1 MSCQP
6 FTSADTFL
14 PLNSEASAALPLIMH
29 PSAAECLPGSNHATN
44 VVSTVPS
51 ILSLIQTPKCLHA
64 YFLVTMGNTAT
75 GLHYS
80 VPSCHYGNQ
89 PSTYGVMA
97 GNDKHMAM
105 CCCLLEESPCCSF
118 TAILTNPGPT
128 LGTFYNQQAKTGR
141 GARNR
146 PGAWPTSWI
155 APRVAEAGVE
165 VQALVS
171 VGPGD
176 PQQSVAFKR
185 ETKSR
190 KTHFWENRSS
200 VSKFLQLPASL
211 RLCLCFRCCVE
222 GGRAAATVTRA
233 ARVARAGAGAGPR
246 AGAGGRGAAPGPAGD
261 RPRQPRPLLSRLP
274 AGGLTPCLY
283 KFPEHGLGPGFP
295 AVHQP
300 LLAEGPAVADLKQE
314 PRRRSRPAEEPA
326 DAESPEIRELE
337 KFAHEFKV
345 RRIKLG
351 YTQTNV
357 GEALAAVHGSE
368 FSQTTICRFEN
379 LQLSFKNA
387 CKLKAILSKWLEEAE
402 QVGALY
408 NEKVGA
414 NERKRKRRTTISI
427 AAKDALER
435 HFGEQ
440 NKPSSQE
447 IMRMAEELNLE
458 KEVVRVWFCNRR
470 QREKRVKTSL
480 NQSLFTI
487 SKEHLECR

>member
-1 MSCQP
+1 MFVHMFCGDNAGKHSNR
-6 FTSADTFL
+6 TSLFC
-14 PLNSEASAALPLIMH
+14 SF
-29 PSAAECLPGSNHATN
+29 
-44 VVSTVPS
+44 
-51 ILSLIQTPKCLHA
+51 LSLWKPVIDLWRDGR
-64 YFLVTMGNTAT
+64 V
-75 GLHYS
+75 
-80 VPSCHYGNQ
+80 
-89 PSTYGVMA
+89 A
-97 GNDKHMAM
+97 GNK
-105 CCCLLEESPCCSF
+105 PRF
-118 TAILTNPGPT
+118 TL
-128 LGTFYNQQAKTGR
+128 
-141 GARNR
+141 
-146 PGAWPTSWI
+146 
-155 APRVAEAGVE
+155 RVHR
-165 VQALVS
+165 Q
-171 VGPGD
+171 
-176 PQQSVAFKR
+176 
-185 ETKSR
+185 
-190 KTHFWENRSS
+190 
-200 VSKFLQLPASL
+200 L
-211 RLCLCFRCCVE
+211 RLCWSKFPQQALSKLSSPLEVKKERSLEKPFKMIQS
-222 GGRAAATVTRA
+222 
-233 ARVARAGAGAGPR
+233 
-246 AGAGGRGAAPGPAGD
+246 PG
-261 RPRQPRPLLSRLP
+261 S
-274 AGGLTPCLY
+274 LTPCLY
-283 KFPEHGLGPGFP
+283 KFPDHTLSHGFP
-295 AVHQP
+295 PMHQP
-300 LLAEGPAVADLKQE
+300 LLSEDPTADDFKQE
-314 PRRRSRPAEEPA
+314 LRRKSKLVEEPI
-326 DAESPEIRELE
+326 DMDSPEIRELE
-337 KFAHEFKV
+337 KFANEFKV

-447 IMRMAEELNLE
+447 ILRMAEELNLE

>member
-1 MSCQP
+1 MSCQS
-6 FTSADTFL
+6 FTSADTFI
-14 PLNSEASAALPLIMH
+14 PLNSDTSATLPLIMH
-29 PSAAECLPGSNHATN
+29 HSAAECLPVSNHATN
-44 VVSTVPS
+44 VMS
-51 ILSLIQTPKCLHA
+51 
-64 YFLVTMGNTAT
+64 TAT

-97 GNDKHMAM
+97 G
-105 CCCLLEESPCCSF
+105 
-118 TAILTNPGPT
+118 
-128 LGTFYNQQAKTGR
+128 
-141 GARNR
+141 
-146 PGAWPTSWI
+146 
-155 APRVAEAGVE
+155 
-165 VQALVS
+165 
-171 VGPGD
+171 
-176 PQQSVAFKR
+176 
-185 ETKSR
+185 
-190 KTHFWENRSS
+190 
-200 VSKFLQLPASL
+200 SL
-211 RLCLCFRCCVE
+211 
-222 GGRAAATVTRA
+222 A
-233 ARVARAGAGAGPR
+233 
-246 AGAGGRGAAPGPAGD
+246 
-261 RPRQPRPLLSRLP
+261 
-274 AGGLTPCLY
+274 PCLY
-283 KFPEHGLGPGFP
+283 KFPDHTLSHGFP
-295 AVHQP
+295 PLHQP
-300 LLAEGPAVADLKQE
+300 LLAEDPAGTEFKQE
-314 PRRRSRPAEEPA
+314 LRRKSKLVEEPI
-326 DAESPEIRELE
+326 DMDSPEIRELE
-337 KFAHEFKV
+337 KFANEFKV

-480 NQSLFTI
+480 NQGLFSI
-487 SKEHLECR
+487 SKEHLDCR

>member
-6 FTSADTFL
+6 FTSADTFI
-14 PLNSEASAALPLIMH
+14 PLNSESSATLPLIMH
-29 PSAAECLPGSNHATN
+29 HSAAAECLPVSNHATN
-44 VVSTVPS
+44 VMS
-51 ILSLIQTPKCLHA
+51 
-64 YFLVTMGNTAT
+64 TAT

-97 GNDKHMAM
+97 G
-105 CCCLLEESPCCSF
+105 S
-118 TAILTNPGPT
+118 
-128 LGTFYNQQAKTGR
+128 
-141 GARNR
+141 
-146 PGAWPTSWI
+146 
-155 APRVAEAGVE
+155 
-165 VQALVS
+165 
-171 VGPGD
+171 
-176 PQQSVAFKR
+176 
-185 ETKSR
+185 
-190 KTHFWENRSS
+190 
-200 VSKFLQLPASL
+200 
-211 RLCLCFRCCVE
+211 
-222 GGRAAATVTRA
+222 
-233 ARVARAGAGAGPR
+233 
-246 AGAGGRGAAPGPAGD
+246 
-261 RPRQPRPLLSRLP
+261 
-274 AGGLTPCLY
+274 LTPCLY
-283 KFPEHGLGPGFP
+283 KFPDHTLSHGFP
-295 AVHQP
+295 TMHQP
-300 LLAEGPAVADLKQE
+300 LLAEDPTAADFKQE
-314 PRRRSRPAEEPA
+314 LRRKSKLVEEPI
-326 DAESPEIRELE
+326 DMDSPEIRELE
-337 KFAHEFKV
+337 KFANEFKV

-408 NEKVGA
+408 SEKVGV

-427 AAKDALER
+427 AAKGALER

-440 NKPSSQE
+440 SKPSSQE

-487 SKEHLECR
+487 PKENLDCR